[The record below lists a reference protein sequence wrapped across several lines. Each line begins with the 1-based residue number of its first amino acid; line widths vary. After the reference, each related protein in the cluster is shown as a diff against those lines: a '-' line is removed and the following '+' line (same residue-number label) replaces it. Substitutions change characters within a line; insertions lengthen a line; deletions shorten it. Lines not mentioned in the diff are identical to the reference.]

1 MYALTLDSFV
11 KPEDAMKSQPAGLVH
26 LELKASDFRRLE
38 EAEAQLQREHQRETM
53 IQIDPK
59 ELNLELP
66 KAVPALEDCQLR
78 VYIHEDDE
86 RGHFHLVGH
95 RRGDHSLFY
104 TNAVMVDY
112 IVN

>member
-11 KPEDAMKSQPAGLVH
+11 KPDNAARSQPAGLVH
-26 LELKASDFRRLE
+26 MEIKAADYRRLE
-38 EAEAQLQREHQRETM
+38 EAEAQLQREHKREMM
-53 IQIDPK
+53 IEIDPR

-66 KAVPALEDCQLR
+66 KNIPELEDCQMR
-78 VYIHEDDE
+78 VYIHDDDE

-95 RRGDHSLFY
+95 CKGDHRLFY

-112 IVN
+112 MVN

>member
-26 LELKASDFRRLE
+26 LELKAADYRRLE
-38 EAEAQLQREHQRETM
+38 EAEAQLQREQQRETM
-53 IQIDPK
+53 ISIDPA

-66 KAVPALEDCQLR
+66 SQVPELEDCQLR
-78 VYIHEDDE
+78 VYIHDEDA